1 MAQVTANVVK
11 IETLQTTIN
20 NIPYRYQRVYI
31 DKDFVTDSITGLD
44 INNITYTQ
52 SALIGYADLDSTGS
66 AITPLTT
73 SASSIGGSN
82 YYRGPYKSGTSIVG
96 DGFSGGGYRNCVAFI
111 MIITDN
117 QGRNELSYC
126 SITNAYYK
134 QNGAAYSPPTSE
146 SFGYISCTFDNISA
160 GNVITWT
167 QNLEDVASWW
177 VEQSEIIPEPPTDP
191 YAQGGTSTTGGG
203 TGDFDGTTAAVDFPS
218 GTPTAGAG
226 NSGFIKLFNPSA
238 ANLTALAAYL
248 WGTFDISSF
257 KSIYNNPIDCIVALI
272 VVPVQ
277 PTTGTAATISLGN
290 IATNVFAP
298 VISDQFVIF
307 DCGSININEYW
318 GAYLDYDPYTKCE
331 IYLPY
336 IGVQDIDINDIQ
348 GKTIQLKYY
357 IDVLSGACVAMLKAG
372 EDILYTWSGQ
382 CAAEIP
388 ITSTGFGTAFQ
399 TALSAANAIGET
411 IVNAMSGIP
420 QSLSLVASSVFN
432 GARSKVHKSGSIGS
446 MAGHMGIQKPYLI
459 ITRPVQSVPEN
470 LNEITGYPSN
480 ITATLGDLSGYTEI
494 DTIHL
499 SGIPATSEEMAEIE
513 ELLKGGVFI

>member
-1 MAQVTANVVK
+1 MGLFYKVTIDGVESLLHLYSGNDRTTGIDTSKQYTITSVYVDVPNFDH
-11 IETLQTTIN
+11 TLTYICGTQTTYDNLITLGFTN
-20 NIPYRYQRVYI
+20 VIFRDNLDNKKIIFEDGKYLLVFNGGSRCYMYNA
-31 DKDFVTDSITGLD
+31 DDTLYYNGYLDFGSGSDTATALYAVTDDYNDYFYYPGITAIRSNYFKLLNSYPSRGGAYAASIAWGQFINSITPF
-44 INNITYTQ
+44 N
-52 SALIGYADLDSTGS
+52 
-66 AITPLTT
+66 
-73 SASSIGGSN
+73 
-82 YYRGPYKSGTSIVG
+82 
-96 DGFSGGGYRNCVAFI
+96 
-111 MIITDN
+111 
-117 QGRNELSYC
+117 
-126 SITNAYYK
+126 
-134 QNGAAYSPPTSE
+134 PP
-146 SFGYISCTFDNISA
+146 
-160 GNVITWT
+160 
-167 QNLEDVASWW
+167 Q
-177 VEQSEIIPEPPTDP
+177 DP
-191 YAQGGTSTTGGG
+191 YAGGGTSNTGGG
-203 TGDFDGTTAAVDFPS
+203 TGTFDGTTDAVDFPS

-226 NSGFIKLFNPSA
+226 SSGFIKLFNPSA
-238 ANLTALAAYL
+238 QNLSDLAAYL
-248 WGTFDISSF
+248 WGTYDIGSF
-257 KSIYNNPIDCIVALI
+257 KSIYNNPIDCIVALV
-272 VVPVQ
+272 VVPVT
-277 PTTGTAATISLGN
+277 PTTGSAAAISLGN
-290 IATNVFAP
+290 VATTVNANV
-298 VISDQFVIF
+298 ITDQFAVL

-372 EDILYTWSGQ
+372 DDVLYNWSGQ

-388 ITSTGFGTAFQ
+388 ITSTSFGSVFQ

-420 QSLSLVASSVFN
+420 QTLSLVASSVFN
-432 GARSKVHKSGSIGS
+432 GARSKLHKSGSIGS

-459 ITRPVQSVPEN
+459 ITRPVQSVPET

-499 SGIPATSEEMAEIE
+499 SGIPATSEEMTEIE